1 MRNSEETIE
10 DLLQARSE
18 IDQELGRHKTNLTVL
33 FTDIVGSTNYFDRFG
48 DTAGLLLLHRHD
60 NYVSSTVAK
69 FTGTVIKTIGD
80 SVMAEFPRPLLAV
93 RAAME
98 IQRRLLSHNQN
109 VAEAERLQ
117 IRIGINCGVGFRR
130 GGDLF
135 GDTINIAARI
145 TKLGGP
151 DQILISQS
159 VQKSISETEI
169 RSRPLGRATLDGK
182 VEPEQLYEVLW
193 RRAPIGAAETSQPHE
208 DWRASLNNISSVL
221 RGFLTTIRKQP
232 HSVRAV
238 AGCAVLGIALITAGI
253 AIHRRSASRQEPV
266 AVAPEAFAIQA
277 APAAPPEAFAIQAAP
292 AAPPEALATPAAP
305 KEDTA
310 QGTATLR
317 FSSLFDSVA
326 IPGGVFMMGNDD
338 GKGDERPQHRV
349 KLKSFRMSRSEVTN
363 RQYLAFLEDS
373 GYQRPKD
380 PVFAK
385 NYLTANPNLPV
396 VNVSYEDA
404 IEFCKW
410 ATRKFGA
417 TVRLP
422 TEAEWE
428 YASRGGPKQTTYP
441 WGMESPRTH
450 ARYKGNASRGIP
462 TVERTAFAP
471 NGFGLYNMSGN
482 VSEWVA
488 DFYARD
494 YYQVSP
500 IKDPAGPAIGS
511 KRVIRGGSW
520 ADNEPE
526 LTVTRRGSRDSA
538 NRRDDIG
545 FRIVIGGTVKPSN

>member
-18 IDQELGRHKTNLTVL
+18 IDQELRRHKTKLTVL
-33 FTDIVGSTNYFDRFG
+33 FTDIVGSTNYFNRFG

-60 NYVSSTVAK
+60 NYVSSAVAE
-69 FTGTVIKTIGD
+69 FEGTVIKTIGD
-80 SVMAEFPRPLLAV
+80 SVMAEFPQPLLAV
-93 RAAME
+93 RAAIE
-98 IQRRLLSHNQN
+98 IQRRLLSHNRN
-109 VAEAERLQ
+109 VTEAERLQ
-117 IRIGINCGVGFRR
+117 IRAGINCGVGFRR
-130 GGDLF
+130 SGDLF
-135 GDTINIAARI
+135 GDTINTAARI
-145 TKLGGP
+145 TKRGGP
-151 DQILISQS
+151 GQILISQS
-159 VQKSISETEI
+159 VQKSIVETEI

-182 VEPEQLYEVLW
+182 VEPEELYEVLW
-193 RRAPIGAAETSQPHE
+193 RPAPTGAAEAAQPHD
-208 DWRASLNNISSVL
+208 DWRASLNSISSVL
-221 RGFLTTIRKQP
+221 HRLVKTIRKRP
-232 HSVRAV
+232 RSARAV
-238 AGCAVLGIALITAGI
+238 AGYAVLGIALITAGI
-253 AIHRRSASRQEPV
+253 AIYRRAAPQEPV
-266 AVAPEAFAIQA
+266 SAAQKAF
-277 APAAPPEAFAIQAAP
+277 
-292 AAPPEALATPAAP
+292 AP
-305 KEDTA
+305 KED
-310 QGTATLR
+310 TLR
-317 FSSLFDSVA
+317 FSSLFDTVA

-385 NYLTANPNLPV
+385 NYLIANPNLPV

-410 ATRKFGA
+410 ATRKFGT

-428 YASRGGPKQTTYP
+428 YAARGGKEHATYP
-441 WGMESPRTH
+441 WGMESPKTH
-450 ARYKGNASRGIP
+450 ARYKGNASRGTP
-462 TVERTAFAP
+462 TVEHTAFAP

-488 DFYARD
+488 DFYAKD

-500 IKDPAGPAIGS
+500 IKDPAGPAIGP

-520 ADNEPE
+520 ADDEPE
-526 LTVTRRGSRDSA
+526 LTVTRRRSRDPG

>member
-1 MRNSEETIE
+1 MGRDMRNSEETIE

-18 IDQELGRHKTNLTVL
+18 IDQELRRHKTDLTVL

-60 NYVSSTVAK
+60 NYVGSAVAE
-69 FTGTVIKTIGD
+69 FDGTVIKTIGD
-80 SVMAEFPRPLLAV
+80 SVMAEFPHPLFAV
-93 RAAME
+93 RAAIE
-98 IQRRLLSHNQN
+98 IQRRLLLHNQN

-117 IRIGINCGVGFRR
+117 IRAGINCGVGFRR
-130 GGDLF
+130 SGDLF
-135 GDTINIAARI
+135 GDTINMAARI
-145 TKLGGP
+145 TKRCGP
-151 DQILISQS
+151 GQILISQS
-159 VQKSISETEI
+159 VQKSIVKTEI
-169 RSRPLGRATLDGK
+169 RSRSLGRATLDGK
-182 VEPEQLYEVLW
+182 VEPEELYEVLW
-193 RRAPIGAAETSQPHE
+193 RNAPIGAAEAAQPRE

-221 RGFLTTIRKQP
+221 HRLLPTMRKGP
-232 HSVRAV
+232 RSARAV
-238 AGCAVLGIALITAGI
+238 AGYAVLGTALITAWI
-253 AIHRRSASRQEPV
+253 AINRRPAPQESV
-266 AVAPEAFAIQA
+266 STETQEAV
-277 APAAPPEAFAIQAAP
+277 
-292 AAPPEALATPAAP
+292 ATPAAP
-305 KEDTA
+305 KEDSA
-310 QGTATLR
+310 PGTATLR
-317 FSSLFDSVA
+317 FSSPFDTVT

-363 RQYLAFLEDS
+363 RQYLSFLEDS

-410 ATRKFGA
+410 ATRKFGT

-428 YASRGGPKQTTYP
+428 YAAIGGKTHTTYP
-441 WGMESPRTH
+441 WGIESPKAH
-450 ARYKGNASRGIP
+450 ARYRGNASRGIP
-462 TVERTAFAP
+462 TVERAAFAP

-488 DFYARD
+488 DFYAKD

-500 IKDPAGPAIGS
+500 IKDPAGPAIGA
-511 KRVIRGGSW
+511 KRIIRGGSW
-520 ADNEPE
+520 ADGEPE
-526 LTVTRRGSRDSA
+526 LTVTRRGSRDPAS
-538 NRRDDIG
+538 RRDDIG

>member
-1 MRNSEETIE
+1 LSLEAARVGGDMRNSEETIE

-18 IDQELGRHKTNLTVL
+18 IDQELRRHKTKLTVL

-60 NYVSSTVAK
+60 NYVSSAVAE
-69 FTGTVIKTIGD
+69 FEGTVIKTIGD
-80 SVMAEFPRPLLAV
+80 SVMAEFPQPLLAV
-93 RAAME
+93 RAAIE
-98 IQRRLLSHNQN
+98 IQRRLLSHNRN
-109 VAEAERLQ
+109 VTGAERLQ
-117 IRIGINCGVGFRR
+117 IRAGINCGVGFRR
-130 GGDLF
+130 SGDLF

-145 TKLGGP
+145 TKRGGP
-151 DQILISQS
+151 GQILISQS
-159 VQKSISETEI
+159 VQKSIVETEI
-169 RSRPLGRATLDGK
+169 RSKPLGRATLDGK
-182 VEPEQLYEVLW
+182 VEPEELYEVLW
-193 RRAPIGAAETSQPHE
+193 RHAPIGAAEAAQPHD
-208 DWRASLNNISSVL
+208 DWRASLNSISSVL
-221 RGFLTTIRKQP
+221 HRLVKTIRKRP
-232 HSVRAV
+232 RSARAV
-238 AGCAVLGIALITAGI
+238 AGYAVLGIALITAGI
-253 AIHRRSASRQEPV
+253 AIYRRAARQEPV
-266 AVAPEAFAIQA
+266 SAAPEASAT
-277 APAAPPEAFAIQAAP
+277 PAAPSVASEAF
-292 AAPPEALATPAAP
+292 ATPAAP

-310 QGTATLR
+310 QGTATPR
-317 FSSLFDSVA
+317 FSSLFDTVA

-338 GKGDERPQHRV
+338 GKGGERPQHRV

-363 RQYLAFLEDS
+363 RQYVAFLEDS

-410 ATRKFGA
+410 ATRKFGT

-428 YASRGGPKQTTYP
+428 YAARGGKEHATYP
-441 WGMESPRTH
+441 WGMESPKIH
-450 ARYKGNASRGIP
+450 ARYRGNASRGTP
-462 TVERTAFAP
+462 TVGHTAFAP
-471 NGFGLYNMSGN
+471 NGFDLYNMSGN

-488 DFYARD
+488 DFYAKD

-500 IKDPAGPAIGS
+500 IKDPAGPAIGP

-520 ADNEPE
+520 ADDEPE
-526 LTVTRRGSRDSA
+526 LTVTRRRSRDPA

>member
-1 MRNSEETIE
+1 MRDSEETIE

-18 IDQELGRHKTNLTVL
+18 IDQELRRHKTELTVL
-33 FTDIVGSTNYFDRFG
+33 FTDIVGSTDYFDRFG

-60 NYVSSTVAK
+60 NYVSSAVAE
-69 FTGTVIKTIGD
+69 FEGTVIKTIGD
-80 SVMAEFPRPLLAV
+80 SVMAEFPQPLLAV
-93 RAAME
+93 RAAIE

-109 VAEAERLQ
+109 VAETERLQ
-117 IRIGINCGVGFRR
+117 IRAGINCGAGFRR
-130 GGDLF
+130 SGDLF

-145 TKLGGP
+145 TKRGGP
-151 DQILISQS
+151 GQILISQA
-159 VQKSISETEI
+159 VQKSIVETEI
-169 RSRPLGRATLDGK
+169 RSRPLGRATLHGK
-182 VEPEQLYEVLW
+182 VEPEELYEVLW
-193 RRAPIGAAETSQPHE
+193 RDAPIGAAEPAQLRNDWR

-221 RGFLTTIRKQP
+221 HGLVTTIRRRP
-232 HSVRAV
+232 LSARAV
-238 AGCAVLGIALITAGI
+238 TGYAMLGIALITAGT
-253 AIHRRSASRQEPV
+253 AIYRRAARQEPV
-266 AVAPEAFAIQA
+266 
-277 APAAPPEAFAIQAAP
+277 PAAQEGF
-292 AAPPEALATPAAP
+292 ATPAPPIDDKAH
-305 KEDTA
+305 
-310 QGTATLR
+310 GTPTLR
-317 FSSLFDSVA
+317 FSSLLDTVA

-373 GYQRPKD
+373 GYPRPKD

-385 NYLTANPNLPV
+385 NYLTAYPNLPV

-404 IEFCKW
+404 IGFCKW
-410 ATRKFGA
+410 ATRKFGT

-428 YASRGGPKQTTYP
+428 YAARGGKKQATYP
-441 WGMESPRTH
+441 WGMESPKTH
-450 ARYKGNASRGIP
+450 ARYRRNAPRGIL

-488 DFYARD
+488 DFYAKD
-494 YYQVSP
+494 YYRVSP
-500 IKDPAGPAIGS
+500 IKDPAGPAIGP

-520 ADNEPE
+520 ADDEPD
-526 LTVTRRGSRDSA
+526 LTLTRRGSRDPA

-545 FRIVIGGTVKPSN
+545 FRIVIDGTVKPSN

>member
-1 MRNSEETIE
+1 MGSDMHNSEETIE

-18 IDQELGRHKTNLTVL
+18 IDQELRRHKTKLTVF

-60 NYVSSTVAK
+60 NYVSSAVAE
-69 FTGTVIKTIGD
+69 FEGTVIKTIGD
-80 SVMAEFPRPLLAV
+80 SVMAEFPHPLFAV
-93 RAAME
+93 RAAIE
-98 IQRRLLSHNQN
+98 IQQRLLSHNHN

-117 IRIGINCGVGFRR
+117 IRAGINCGVGFRR
-130 GGDLF
+130 SGDLF

-145 TKLGGP
+145 TKRGGP
-151 DQILISQS
+151 GQILISQS
-159 VQKSISETEI
+159 VQKSIVKTEI

-182 VEPEQLYEVLW
+182 VEPEELYEVLW
-193 RRAPIGAAETSQPHE
+193 RNAPVAAAEAAQPHE
-208 DWRASLNNISSVL
+208 DWRASLNNISVVL
-221 RGFLTTIRKQP
+221 HGLLTTIRKRP
-232 HSVRAV
+232 RSARVV
-238 AGCAVLGIALITAGI
+238 AGYAVLGIALITAGI
-253 AIHRRSASRQEPV
+253 AIYRR
-266 AVAPEAFAIQA
+266 A
-277 APAAPPEAFAIQAAP
+277 APQESVSAAQEAS
-292 AAPPEALATPAAP
+292 ATQEAP
-305 KEDTA
+305 KEDSA

-317 FSSLFDSVA
+317 FSSPFDTVA

-338 GKGDERPQHRV
+338 GKGDERPHHRV

-373 GYQRPKD
+373 GHQRPKD

-385 NYLTANPNLPV
+385 NYFTANPNLPV

-404 IEFCKW
+404 IEFCRW
-410 ATRKFGA
+410 ATRKFGT

-428 YASRGGPKQTTYP
+428 YAARGGKTHTTYP
-441 WGMESPRTH
+441 WGMDSPKTH

-462 TVERTAFAP
+462 MVERTAFAA

-488 DFYARD
+488 DFYAKD

-500 IKDPAGPAIGS
+500 IKDPAGPAIGA

-520 ADNEPE
+520 ADGEPE
-526 LTVTRRGSRDSA
+526 LTVTRRGSRDPA